1 MQSINIRNGITK
13 LGSTGCLGLTVVA
26 LVGCLQG
33 ETTSTTGPGPVT
45 PSGSAALQGQLAFVN
60 NRDSKTLSVVGI
72 DGQGSLRMISTM
84 GTANEFAGYVL
95 GDMQVSSGEW
105 VFMNLTAGNKVATID
120 PLSGATPIH
129 EANLP
134 VGTRPVHMYRDPT
147 DGEIIWSMND
157 GDATNGDD
165 SER

>member
-1 MQSINIRNGITK
+1 
-13 LGSTGCLGLTVVA
+13 
-26 LVGCLQG
+26 
-33 ETTSTTGPGPVT
+33 VT